1 GPDLRTLED
10 RASAIKHVMA
20 KVRGI
25 GELSVVKQ
33 LGQPSLTV
41 DVDRAKIARYG
52 LNVADVNG
60 LVEAAVGGA
69 AATQVVQGE
78 KLFDLVVRLEP
89 QFRQTPEAPA
99 HLLVSAPSG

>member
-1 GPDLRTLED
+1 
-10 RASAIKHVMA
+10 M
-20 KVRGI
+20 
-25 GELSVVKQ
+25 VKE

-41 DVDRAKIARYG
+41 NIDRAKIARYG

-60 LVEAAVGGA
+60 LIEAAVGGA

-89 QFRQTPEAPA
+89 QFRDNAGGRSATSWSRRPA
-99 HLLVSAPSG
+99 GSRSRSRSSPTSA